1 MKKNSTILY
10 TLAIILFAS
19 GAFWFFQGNSTIRA
33 YLGGSIKN
41 TGDNLAAVFFRESV
55 TVEDIKNKYKNS
67 LNGQNKVHVLVVPGH
82 EANDGGAKYGKLKE
96 RDMVVDLGNYLVE
109 FLNNDGHYKTTI
121 TRDYKSWNSVF
132 SNYFA
137 TNWENIIAFNNS
149 QKTQMSSLLNVGLM
163 KPTTGAFHVNAAPEI
178 ALRLYGI
185 NKWANENDVD
195 ITIHIHFNDFPR
207 KKQSL
212 PGKYSG
218 FVIYVPES
226 QYSNSSTTKAVANS
240 VFSRLAKYN
249 AVSDLKTEDD
259 GVVEDQVLIAVGSN
273 NSANSASMLIEYG
286 YIYEPQF
293 QDPVIREIALKDLAY
308 QTYLGLQDFFGQ
320 TKQGSAYDTLTLPY
334 NWSKT
339 ISKTNAGNLSADV
352 FALQSA
358 LMSEGY
364 YPVQGSTKND
374 CPRSGVF
381 GPCTT
386 DAIKAFQLKYG
397 VKGESGFFGPKTQAA
412 LESLYGS

>member
-1 MKKNSTILY
+1 MKS
-10 TLAIILFAS
+10 A
-19 GAFWFFQGNSTIRA
+19 
-33 YLGGSIKN
+33 
-41 TGDNLAAVFFRESV
+41 GDNLAAVFFKESV
-55 TVEDIKNKYKNS
+55 TVEGIKNKYQKS
-67 LNGQNKVHVLVVPGH
+67 LNGQSKVHVLVVPGH
-82 EANDGGAKYGKLKE
+82 EPNEGGAKFGTLKE
-96 RDMVVDLGNYLVE
+96 REMVVDLGNYLVE
-109 FLNNDGHYKTTI
+109 FLKNDGHYESTI
-121 TRDYKSWNSVF
+121 TRDNKTWNPIF
-132 SNYFA
+132 SNYFS

-178 ALRLYGI
+178 ATRLYGI

-240 VFSRLAKYN
+240 VFSRLGKYN
-249 AVSDLKTEDD
+249 AVSDLKTEDE

-293 QDPVIREIALKDLAY
+293 QDPIIREIALKDLAY

-320 TKQGSAYDTLTLPY
+320 TKQGVVYDTLTLPY
-334 NWSKT
+334 TWNKT
-339 ISKTNAGNLSADV
+339 ISKTNAGNLKSDV
-352 FALQSA
+352 FSLQSA
-358 LMSEGY
+358 LIINGN
-364 YPVQGSTKND
+364 YPAQGSTKND

-381 GPCTT
+381 GPCTVE
-386 DAIKAFQLKYG
+386 AINAFQVKHG
-397 VKGESGFFGPKTQAA
+397 VKGESGFFGPKTRAA
-412 LESLYGS
+412 LGALYGS